1 MDFSKLLITGSNG
14 MVGSAIKKLDSNIIC
29 LSRDIVDLRDEKR
42 TLDVI
47 SFYRPK
53 FIIHL
58 AARVGGVK
66 ANSDFL
72 GDFFIDNI
80 RINSNVLH
88 AAKES
93 KVEKVVSL
101 LSTCIYPDKC
111 TYPLTENQIHN
122 GPPHKSNYAYAYT
135 KRMLDIQSQAYRD
148 QFGCNFVTVV
158 PNNLYGLHD
167 MFDLENSHVIP
178 AIIRKIYEAKQ
189 NNCDVTL
196 WGDGSPLREF
206 TYSTDLAKILI
217 FILEEYNGREPIN
230 VGNTQEY
237 SIKYVAEMVAE
248 IFNFKGKLIWDISKP
263 SGQFRKPSSNEIFLN
278 LLESYGKKLKYTSL
292 ENGLKQVCNWFE
304 NSYGNIRGI

>member
-14 MVGSAIKKLDSNIIC
+14 MVGSAIRKLDSNIMC

-47 SFYRPK
+47 SFYRPE

-237 SIKYVAEMVAE
+237 SIKCVAEMVAE